1 MMAAGR
7 GQLVGRLWA
16 WRLGKWTPGQE
27 AALRQAVRLDA
38 IKVLY
43 TRELQVRLRIG
54 RVRIPKLVLLPCSS
68 VLLLFGRN

>member
-1 MMAAGR
+1 MAAES
-7 GQLVGRLWA
+7 GQLVGRLWS
-16 WRLGKWTPGQE
+16 WRLGKWTPGEE
-27 AALRQAVRLDA
+27 AALRGAVRLAA

-54 RVRIPKLVLLPCSS
+54 WVRVPKLVLLPCSS